1 MQKRLLEVAK
11 RGRLD
16 DGPWLDLEGLA
27 EAELTSED
35 PAHPI
40 ENALLP
46 RGERGWRAVEPGEQ
60 RIRLLFREPQRLR
73 RIWLRFA
80 GAGANRTQEFVLRW
94 SRDAGQSFHDIVRQ
108 QYTFSPDG
116 ATSETE
122 DLSVDL
128 AAVTALELTIEPDQ
142 GRGETYA
149 SLEEWRIG

>member
-46 RGERGWRAVEPGEQ
+46 RGERGGWGAGDAGEQ
-60 RIRLLFREPQRLR
+60 RLRLLCRDPQRLR

-94 SRDAGQSFHDIVRQ
+94 SRDA
-108 QYTFSPDG
+108 
-116 ATSETE
+116 
-122 DLSVDL
+122 
-128 AAVTALELTIEPDQ
+128 
-142 GRGETYA
+142 
-149 SLEEWRIG
+149 